1 LGYESWA
8 FYPVDEPG
16 IRGGVLIERLE
27 RIARF
32 TKSLD
37 PNVQFYTDPLR
48 GMTVADHQRLVDV
61 LDIIQPTQY
70 NVVLSENPDR
80 INYLKTTDQTHWIYE
95 ARARV
100 KDDVEPTYY
109 WEQIWTAWEIGFTG
123 IGYWTYCSTSFN
135 LWEAGADYTL
145 VYQGAKRPVPS
156 RRWQA
161 VRIGIEDYGR
171 MARLRD
177 AIDAA
182 TEAGRSAAVN
192 RAEQRLGEMVAEAK
206 AARWDPGVVARIRNE
221 VIDLTL
227 ELMR

>member
-1 LGYESWA
+1 M
-8 FYPVDEPG
+8 
-16 IRGGVLIERLE
+16 LIERLE

>member
-1 LGYESWA
+1 
-8 FYPVDEPG
+8 
-16 IRGGVLIERLE
+16 
-27 RIARF
+27 
-32 TKSLD
+32 
-37 PNVQFYTDPLR
+37 
-48 GMTVADHQRLVDV
+48 
-61 LDIIQPTQY
+61 
-70 NVVLSENPDR
+70 
-80 INYLKTTDQTHWIYE
+80 
-95 ARARV
+95 
-100 KDDVEPTYY
+100 VEPTYY